1 MKLSTR
7 VVASAT
13 TAAVAL
19 SLGGCAAWDNPV
31 QEQSQALADS
41 LEATGDP
48 HQAQGVSMVSEIS
61 EVEPV
66 DTPREEALPVELTDA
81 DGFDVTVTDTSRILA
96 LDLYG
101 TYTKT
106 LRGVGLADN
115 IVGRTVSSA
124 EPSLAELPVVTEN
137 GHSLN
142 VEAILN
148 LRPTLVIVDHSVG
161 PIEAIDQI
169 RAAGVT
175 TVVMEPTRSMNTIG
189 EDIMNVAAVVGE
201 PEAGRLLAERSER
214 EVQEAIEAIAEVA
227 PPEPLR
233 MSFLYARG
241 TGGVFYLL
249 GGGEGTQDLIEA
261 LGGIDVNTENGIGKT
276 SPASPEALADV
287 NPEIFVMMNGGLKST
302 GDIEGLLQRPGVA
315 QTTAGQHKRVLALP
329 DGDSL
334 AFGPQTGELLLR
346 AAHALYGEG
355 E

>member
-1 MKLSTR
+1 MQLSTTFI
-7 VVASAT
+7 SC
-13 TAAVAL
+13 TAAAAVGL
-19 SLGGCAAWDNPV
+19 CLGGCAAWDNPV
-31 QEQSQALADS
+31 SEQPQALAQS
-41 LEATGDP
+41 LEGSGDP
-48 HQAQGVSMVSEIS
+48 HQAQGVAMVREIS

-66 DTPREEALPVELTDA
+66 DAPRESALPVELTDA
-81 DGFDVTVTDTSRILA
+81 DGYDVTVTDTSRILA

-106 LRGVGLADN
+106 LRGIGLADS

-124 EPSLAELPVVTEN
+124 EPSLAGLPVVTEN

-148 LRPTLVIVDHSVG
+148 LHPSLVIVDHSVG
-161 PIEAIDQI
+161 PQEAIDQI

-175 TVVMEPTRSMNTIG
+175 TVVMEPTRSMASIG
-189 EDIMNVAAVVGE
+189 EDIENVASVVGE
-201 PEAGRLLAERSER
+201 PQAGRLLAQRSER
-214 EVQEAIEAIAEVA
+214 EVHEAVEAIAKVK
-227 PPEPLR
+227 PDEPLR

-249 GGGEGTQDLIEA
+249 GQEEGTQDLIEA
-261 LGGIDVNTENGIGKT
+261 LGGVDVNTQNGIGKT
-276 SPASPEALADV
+276 SPASPEALAEVD
-287 NPEIFVMMNGGLKST
+287 PEVFVMMNGGLQSA
-302 GDIEGLLQRPGVA
+302 GDIEGLLARPGVA
-315 QTTAGQHKRVLALP
+315 QTTAGQHTRVLSLP

-355 E
+355 A